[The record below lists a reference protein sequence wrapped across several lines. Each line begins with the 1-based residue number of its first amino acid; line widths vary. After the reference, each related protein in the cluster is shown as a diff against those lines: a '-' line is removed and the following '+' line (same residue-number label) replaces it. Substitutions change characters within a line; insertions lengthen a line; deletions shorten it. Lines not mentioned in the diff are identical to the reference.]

1 MSHARD
7 RIHKLIAVKKQSQNL
22 NPDNVVEMPLTHR
35 RSSILPCHLSAKRL
49 LWSLCPRFLLK
60 VCPSPSPP
68 YSISQLQCL
77 LRGSQL
83 AASLTLATIP
93 HVTLVLLTELMGTDV
108 VKSDAAVRWSHYS
121 PASFIIKLFP
131 AITSHV
137 VGPPGLQEL
146 GGETQPNFRDF
157 GKCPTMH
164 AIISALSHFIQHGWG
179 SEKGGE
185 WDEPEEVRQ
194 ALWDMARSLGMIPNK
209 ITSGQKLLHRRVTW
223 CHLHYWRIIQAA
235 TGACGIPQNDQRDQ
249 WGGFGSGPA

>member
-22 NPDNVVEMPLTHR
+22 TQTLVEMPLTHR

-49 LWSLCPRFLLK
+49 LWSVCPRFLLK

-68 YSISQLQCL
+68 YPISQLQCL

-131 AITSHV
+131 AITSPCHWAPWFA
-137 VGPPGLQEL
+137 GIRRWDPAKFPGLWEMSHHACCNIRLLSFHPAWLRQWKRRRERWAWRGQTGLVGHGRKSGYDSKCNHKWSEASAQE
-146 GGETQPNFRDF
+146 
-157 GKCPTMH
+157 
-164 AIISALSHFIQHGWG
+164 S
-179 SEKGGE
+179 
-185 WDEPEEVRQ
+185 
-194 ALWDMARSLGMIPNK
+194 DMMSFTLLKNH
-209 ITSGQKLLHRRVTW
+209 SG
-223 CHLHYWRIIQAA
+223 C
-235 TGACGIPQNDQRDQ
+235 
-249 WGGFGSGPA
+249 